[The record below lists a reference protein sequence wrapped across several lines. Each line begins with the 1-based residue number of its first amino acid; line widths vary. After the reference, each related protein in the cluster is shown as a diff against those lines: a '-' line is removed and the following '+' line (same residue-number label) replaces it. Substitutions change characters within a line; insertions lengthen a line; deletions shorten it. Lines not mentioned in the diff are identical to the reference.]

1 LGRHSK
7 PPPIRLPNAVPTAAA
22 PTLAS
27 VVAAFFMS
35 QQAPAVAEAIP
46 AVPRHSA
53 ALDAALQPVMSPAQ
67 LVSARQ
73 ARAEA
78 TVPQQPSSSIPNRYT
93 VQPGDSLFSIAG
105 RLYHNAA
112 AWPVLYWGNHGQI
125 RWADIIKAGQV
136 LQVPAKHARIPAAP
150 AQLGPPPP
158 PQVHTVAAYTP
169 RHASPAPAAAQPAP
183 VPPAP
188 VPPAPVQAPGPA
200 DAVPAST
207 LSGGW
212 PGGAFGN
219 CVVQRES
226 GGNPNVWNASGH
238 WGLYQFSASTWAEY
252 GGSPADFGSAGVAGQ
267 EQVFMNAL
275 AQGGQFN
282 WAPYDGC

>member
-7 PPPIRLPNAVPTAAA
+7 PCPIRLPNAVPTAAV

-35 QQAPAVAEAIP
+35 QQAPAVAETIP
-46 AVPRHSA
+46 AAPHHSA
-53 ALDAALQPVMSPAQ
+53 GLDAASPPALSPAQ
-67 LVSARQ
+67 LVSAARQ
-73 ARAEA
+73 ARAQA
-78 TVPQQPSSSIPNRYT
+78 SAPQKPSSSIPSRYT
-93 VQPGDSLFSIAG
+93 VQPGDSLSSIAG

-125 RWADIIKAGQV
+125 RWADIIMAGQV
-136 LQVPAKHARIPAAP
+136 LRVPAEPARVPAAP
-150 AQLGPPPP
+150 AQLAPPPP
-158 PQVHTVAAYTP
+158 PPVHTAAAYTP
-169 RHASPAPAAAQPAP
+169 RHASPAPAAAQPA
-183 VPPAP
+183 
-188 VPPAPVQAPGPA
+188 
-200 DAVPAST
+200 VPANTVPITT

-238 WGLYQFSASTWAEY
+238 WGLYQFSASTWAKY
-252 GGSPADFGSAGVAGQ
+252 GGNPADFGSASVAVQ

-275 AQGGQFN
+275 AQGGASN